1 MDWID
6 FIRLRSTSEKM
17 AAGEKKNQKN
27 LKVQKSTAK
36 KPLDTNERDLKHTDD
51 KGKQYNG

>member
-1 MDWID
+1 MKKWQQ
-6 FIRLRSTSEKM
+6 EK
-17 AAGEKKNQKN
+17 KKNQKN